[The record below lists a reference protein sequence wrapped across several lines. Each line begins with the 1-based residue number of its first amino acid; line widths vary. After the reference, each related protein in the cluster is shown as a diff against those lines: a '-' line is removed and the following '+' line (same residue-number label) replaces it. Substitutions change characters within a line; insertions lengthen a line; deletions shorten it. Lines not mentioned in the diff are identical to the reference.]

1 MTAMQ
6 LIEPNRLADAA
17 AKEWTS
23 SGKPQMAYQC
33 NDLDDVVSAVQ
44 YQIQT
49 TATGLIPE
57 EVVCRFQLSS
67 SASLEYPK
75 VKSAEKPSVNQD
87 ETPTTPRAADG
98 GPIDSDPCPGYSI
111 AAALSNFHDQKEKA
125 NYQRVVAKAVVGA
138 VQYADGF
145 RWSVRRTKDTSNND
159 GLRFS
164 YVCRDSIQN
173 INRPRGK
180 KSGAEENSEPNT
192 TLERASY
199 DCKGG
204 IKLLFSVK
212 NLCVDV
218 FYHHL
223 PVHDYADQLDKQRK
237 LQKKAMK
244 ANDSPLARPN
254 DEAMAAAH
262 SISYGFPQKQPQQPS
277 EPPQKKRGRKKK
289 GEETISQA
297 NGSALAFQKD
307 PGLDTLANVA
317 SADAYGNFP
326 LFDGQPYGVFNGQ
339 STSSGEGSKPKHPRS
354 RTGCLTCREK
364 RIKCDEQRPTCTQ
377 CLKSRNRR
385 NCEWRSQTSK
395 AQTKETGSTA
405 VPAKKR
411 KKAPAESSSTGAGR
425 AKPSPSKKT
434 KKTKTA
440 S

>member
-1 MTAMQ
+1 
-6 LIEPNRLADAA
+6 
-17 AKEWTS
+17 
-23 SGKPQMAYQC
+23 
-33 NDLDDVVSAVQ
+33 
-44 YQIQT
+44 
-49 TATGLIPE
+49 
-57 EVVCRFQLSS
+57 
-67 SASLEYPK
+67 
-75 VKSAEKPSVNQD
+75 
-87 ETPTTPRAADG
+87 
-98 GPIDSDPCPGYSI
+98 
-111 AAALSNFHDQKEKA
+111 
-125 NYQRVVAKAVVGA
+125 
-138 VQYADGF
+138 
-145 RWSVRRTKDTSNND
+145 
-159 GLRFS
+159 
-164 YVCRDSIQN
+164 
-173 INRPRGK
+173 
-180 KSGAEENSEPNT
+180 
-192 TLERASY
+192 
-199 DCKGG
+199 
-204 IKLLFSVK
+204 
-212 NLCVDV
+212 
-218 FYHHL
+218 
-223 PVHDYADQLDKQRK
+223 
-237 LQKKAMK
+237 
-244 ANDSPLARPN
+244 
-254 DEAMAAAH
+254 MAAAH

-395 AQTKETGSTA
+395 AQTKGTKKTKATAPATAANSKAKAPEQQKQKQPQQQPQPAKLTKQRAETGSTA